1 MVSFY
6 CGQQYRF
13 PYTDMQTLYFA
24 LISIALANQALSLGI
39 MLLCHFFLLFSP
51 SLYDSSLSWHP
62 TNPQEG
68 KVPGTLEDQTPK
80 AVQLCWPHGSRLR
93 FSLNSRD
100 RFSPFLTAEYN
111 QHGRFP
117 ICFSRFMET
126 SGRMEALL
134 PSSDQFLPE
143 VRKRWRWQGN

>member
-39 MLLCHFFLLFSP
+39 MSLCHFFLLFSP

-117 ICFSRFMET
+117 HLLLQIHGDIWKDGGT
-126 SGRMEALL
+126 SAFFRSAPARSQEKTEMTG
-134 PSSDQFLPE
+134 
-143 VRKRWRWQGN
+143 